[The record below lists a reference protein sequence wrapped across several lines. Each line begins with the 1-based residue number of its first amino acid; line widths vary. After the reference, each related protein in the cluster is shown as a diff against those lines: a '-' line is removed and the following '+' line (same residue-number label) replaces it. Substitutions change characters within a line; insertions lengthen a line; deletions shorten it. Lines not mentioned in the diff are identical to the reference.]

1 MRRARRWPATRP
13 TCASCSSVMA
23 RSPTSW
29 KRRSIGSDSTT
40 ASCCCSTATRV
51 RASSLSSTCSPCRR
65 AMRPAPP
72 SLRWRPSA
80 PEHRSCSPTWWATA
94 DAVEDGTSGFIVPV
108 DAPEALADR
117 VVRLLDDAA
126 LRQRFSAAATDRLSQ
141 RFDIRSAAARLRDV
155 YLQAARC
162 PRRAG
167 SRSAGRHPYI
177 RGGHPLIRSR

>member
-1 MRRARRWPATRP
+1 MP
-13 TCASCSSVMA
+13 
-23 RSPTSW
+23 
-29 KRRSIGSDSTT
+29 D
-40 ASCCCSTATRV
+40 V
-51 RASSLSSTCSPCRR
+51 RFVLVGDGPLADLVEAEINRLGLDDRFLLLQHCNEGPRIITQFDVFALPSRYEAGAAFAPME
-65 AMRPAPP
+65 AMRAGTPVV
-72 SLRWRPSA
+72 LTDVVGNR
-80 PEHRSCSPTWWATA
+80 

-177 RGGHPLIRSR
+177 AAGTR